1 MVSKEKQQIKEY
13 DSSILQTESDSEQS
27 AVNTTIQYYEEHAE
41 EFAANT
47 LGADMESI
55 RSRFLAYLSTGC
67 RILDF
72 GCGTGRDSKAF
83 LDLGYDVTAIDGS
96 EALCQIAR
104 LLTGL
109 PVRCLDFRD
118 YTPVEG
124 EVYEGIWACASLLHL
139 QKTELLPVMKVLS
152 QTLIPGGA
160 FYVSFKYG
168 TFEGE
173 RNGRHFTDFTIEE
186 FREFIKSIPEL
197 YVAEY
202 WVTGDVRPGR
212 GDERWLNI
220 VLQRT
225 MICK

>member
-1 MVSKEKQQIKEY
+1 MGTYENEIPH
-13 DSSILQTESDSEQS
+13 TEISPEREAS
-27 AVNTTIQYYEEHAE
+27 NPTIQYYEEHAE
-41 EFAANT
+41 EFTSNT
-47 LGADMESI
+47 LNADMSSI
-55 RSRFLAYLSTGC
+55 RSRFLTYLPTGC

-83 LDLGYDVTAIDGS
+83 QELGYDVTAIDGS
-96 EALCQIAR
+96 EALCGIAQS
-104 LLTGL
+104 LTGL

-118 YTPVEG
+118 YTLEEG

-139 QKTELLPVMKVLS
+139 KKDELLPVMKELS
-152 QTLIPGGA
+152 QALTPGGA

-197 YVAEY
+197 SVAEY

>member
-1 MVSKEKQQIKEY
+1 MTADVEIHIKEY
-13 DSSILQTESDSEQS
+13 DNRIRQTESDSEQNVVD
-27 AVNTTIQYYEEHAE
+27 ATIQYYEEHAE

-47 LGADMESI
+47 LAADMASI
-55 RSRFLAYLSTGC
+55 RSRFLVYLPKGC

-83 LDLGYDVTAIDGS
+83 QELGYDVTAIDGS
-96 EALCQIAR
+96 EALCGIAR

-109 PVRCLDFRD
+109 PVRCLDFRN
-118 YTPVEG
+118 YTLEEG
-124 EVYEGIWACASLLHL
+124 EIYEGIWACASLLHL
-139 QKTELLPVMKVLS
+139 QKNELLPVMKELS
-152 QTLIPGGA
+152 QALTPGGA

-173 RNGRHFTDFTIEE
+173 RNGRHFTDFTVEE

>member
-1 MVSKEKQQIKEY
+1 MNITNERQNSKNGSRIFHT
-13 DSSILQTESDSEQS
+13 DLDIEQS
-27 AVNTTIQYYEEHAE
+27 AVNSTIQYYEEHAE
-41 EFAANT
+41 EFTRNT
-47 LGADMESI
+47 LNADMESI
-55 RSRFLAYLSTGC
+55 RSRFLSYLPTGC

-83 LDLGYDVTAIDGS
+83 LDLGHAVTAIDGS
-96 EALCQIAR
+96 EALCRIAR
-104 LLTGL
+104 SLTGL
-109 PVRCLDFRD
+109 PVRCLDFRG
-118 YTPVEG
+118 YKPEEG

-139 QKTELLPVMKVLS
+139 QKNELLPVMNVLS
-152 QTLIPGGA
+152 QALIPGGA

-168 TFEGE
+168 SFEGE
-173 RNGRHFTDFTIEE
+173 RNGRHFTDFTLEE

-197 YVAEY
+197 SVAEY

>member
-1 MVSKEKQQIKEY
+1 MISKQEQQIKEL
-13 DSSILQTESDSEQS
+13 DSSFRQKESDLRRD
-27 AVNTTIQYYEEHAE
+27 AVDTTIQYYEEHAE
-41 EFAANT
+41 EFTTNT
-47 LGADMESI
+47 INADMASI
-55 RSRFLAYLSTGC
+55 RSRFLAYLPKGC

-83 LDLGYDVTAIDGS
+83 QELGYDVTAIDGS
-96 EALCQIAR
+96 EALCGIAQS
-104 LLTGL
+104 LTGL

-118 YTPVEG
+118 YTLEEG

-139 QKTELLPVMKVLS
+139 KKDELLPVMKELS
-152 QTLIPGGA
+152 QALIPGGV

-168 TFEGE
+168 TYEGE
-173 RNGRHFTDFTIEE
+173 RNGRHFTDFTPEDFSE
-186 FREFIKSIPEL
+186 FLKNIPVL
-197 YVAEY
+197 SVAEY

-220 VLQRT
+220 VLQRM

>member
-1 MVSKEKQQIKEY
+1 MNITNERQNSKNGSRIFHT
-13 DSSILQTESDSEQS
+13 DLDIEQS
-27 AVNTTIQYYEEHAE
+27 AVNSTIQYYEEHAE
-41 EFAANT
+41 EFTTNT
-47 LGADMESI
+47 LNADMASI
-55 RSRFLAYLSTGC
+55 RSRFLAYLPTGC

-83 LDLGYDVTAIDGS
+83 LNLGYDVTAIDGS
-96 EALCQIAR
+96 EALCKIAQA
-104 LLTGL
+104 LTGL
-109 PVRCLDFRD
+109 SVRCLDFRR
-118 YTPVEG
+118 YTPANDEI
-124 EVYEGIWACASLLHL
+124 YEGIWACASLLHL
-139 QKTELLPVMKVLS
+139 QKGELLPVMKVLS
-152 QTLIPGGA
+152 QALIPGGA
-160 FYVSFKYG
+160 LYVSFKYG

-173 RNGRHFTDFTIEE
+173 RNGRHFTDFTLEE

-197 YVAEY
+197 SVAEY

>member
-1 MVSKEKQQIKEY
+1 MISKQEQQIKKC
-13 DSSILQTESDSEQS
+13 DSSIQQKESDLRRD
-27 AVNTTIQYYEEHAE
+27 AADTTIQYYEEHAE
-41 EFAANT
+41 EFAINT
-47 LGADMESI
+47 LNADMASI
-55 RSRFLAYLSTGC
+55 RSRFLTYISTGC

-83 LDLGYDVTAIDGS
+83 LELGYDVIAIDGS

-104 LLTGL
+104 SLTGL
-109 PVRCLDFRD
+109 PVRCLEFRN
-118 YTPVEG
+118 YAPEKG
-124 EVYEGIWACASLLHL
+124 ETYEGIWACASLLHL
-139 QKTELLPVMKVLS
+139 KKDELLPVMKVLS
-152 QTLIPGGA
+152 QALKPGGA

-173 RNGRHFTDFTIEE
+173 RNGRHFTDFTLEE

-197 YVAEY
+197 SVAEY

>member
-1 MVSKEKQQIKEY
+1 MISKEEQQIKEC
-13 DSSILQTESDSEQS
+13 DNSIRQTESDSGQDTVEI
-27 AVNTTIQYYEEHAE
+27 TIQYYEEHAE
-41 EFAANT
+41 EFATNT
-47 LGADMESI
+47 INADMASI
-55 RSRFLAYLSTGC
+55 RCRFLAYLPIGC

-96 EALCQIAR
+96 EALCKIAR
-104 LLTGL
+104 SLTGL
-109 PVRCLDFRD
+109 SIRCMDFRN
-118 YTPVEG
+118 YTPEEG
-124 EVYEGIWACASLLHL
+124 ENYEGIWACASLLHL
-139 QKTELLPVMKVLS
+139 QKNELLPVMKVLS
-152 QTLIPGGA
+152 QALILGGA

-173 RNGRHFTDFTIEE
+173 RNGRHFTDFTLEE

-197 YVAEY
+197 SVAEY

-225 MICK
+225 MI

>member
-27 AVNTTIQYYEEHAE
+27 AVNTTIQYYEEHAK

-47 LGADMESI
+47 LGADMTSI
-55 RSRFLAYLSTGC
+55 RSRFLAYLPTGC

-72 GCGTGRDSKAF
+72 GCGTGRDAKAF
-83 LDLGYDVTAIDGS
+83 LALGYDVTAIDGS
-96 EALCQIAR
+96 EALCGIAQS
-104 LLTGL
+104 LTGL
-109 PVRCLDFRD
+109 PVRCLDFRN
-118 YTPVEG
+118 YKPEEG

-139 QKTELLPVMKVLS
+139 QKTELLPVMKALS
-152 QTLIPGGA
+152 QALITGGA

-173 RNGRHFTDFTIEE
+173 RNGRHFTDFTPEDFSE
-186 FREFIKSIPEL
+186 FLKNIPVL
-197 YVAEY
+197 SVAEY

>member
-1 MVSKEKQQIKEY
+1 MSITNERQNSKNGSRIFHT
-13 DSSILQTESDSEQS
+13 DLDIEQS
-27 AVNTTIQYYEEHAE
+27 AVNSTIQYYEEHAE
-41 EFAANT
+41 EFTTNT
-47 LGADMESI
+47 LNADMASI
-55 RSRFLAYLSTGC
+55 RSRFLAYLPTGC

-83 LDLGYDVTAIDGS
+83 LNLGYDVTAIDGS
-96 EALCQIAR
+96 EALCKIAQA
-104 LLTGL
+104 LTGL
-109 PVRCLDFRD
+109 SVRCLDFRR
-118 YTPVEG
+118 YTPANDEI
-124 EVYEGIWACASLLHL
+124 YEGIWACASLLHL
-139 QKTELLPVMKVLS
+139 QKGELLPVMKVLS
-152 QTLIPGGA
+152 QALIPGGA

-173 RNGRHFTDFTIEE
+173 RNGRHFTDFTLEE
-186 FREFIKSIPEL
+186 FREFIKRIPEL
-197 YVAEY
+197 SVAEY

>member
-1 MVSKEKQQIKEY
+1 MISKEEQQINGY
-13 DSSILQTESDSEQS
+13 DNSFRQTESDSEKN
-27 AVNTTIQYYEEHAE
+27 AANTTIQYYEEHAE
-41 EFAANT
+41 EFATNT
-47 LGADMESI
+47 LNADMASI
-55 RSRFLAYLSTGC
+55 HSRFLAYLPTGC

-96 EALCQIAR
+96 EALCQIAQS
-104 LLTGL
+104 LTGL
-109 PVRCLDFRD
+109 PVRCLDFRN
-118 YTPVEG
+118 YTPIEG

-139 QKTELLPVMKVLS
+139 QKNELLPVMKVLS
-152 QTLIPGGA
+152 KVLIQGGA

-168 TFEGE
+168 NFEGE
-173 RNGRHFTDFTIEE
+173 RNGRHFTDFTVEE

-197 YVAEY
+197 SVTEY

>member
-1 MVSKEKQQIKEY
+1 MNSFAEQQTLKP
-13 DSSILQTESDSEQS
+13 DSNSSLAETDQAQN
-27 AVNTTIQYYEEHAE
+27 AVDTTLQYYEEHAE

-47 LGADMESI
+47 LNADMASI
-55 RSRFLAYLSTGC
+55 RSRFLAYLPTGC

-83 LDLGYDVTAIDGS
+83 LDLGYDVTAVDGS
-96 EALCQIAR
+96 EALCQIAQS
-104 LLTGL
+104 LTGI
-109 PVRCLDFRD
+109 PVRCLDFRKF
-118 YTPVEG
+118 TPVEG

-139 QKTELLPVMKVLS
+139 KKDELLPVMTVLS
-152 QTLIPGGA
+152 QVLIPGGA

-168 TFEGE
+168 NFEGE
-173 RNGRHFTDFTIEE
+173 RNGRYFTDFTLEE
-186 FREFIKSIPEL
+186 FREFIKGVPEL
-197 YVAEY
+197 YVAEH

-225 MICK
+225 MI

>member
-1 MVSKEKQQIKEY
+1 MNITNERQNSKNGSRIFHT
-13 DSSILQTESDSEQS
+13 DLDIEQS
-27 AVNTTIQYYEEHAE
+27 AVNSTIQYYEEHAE
-41 EFAANT
+41 EFTTNT
-47 LGADMESI
+47 INADMASI
-55 RSRFLAYLSTGC
+55 RSRFLAYLPKGC

-83 LDLGYDVTAIDGS
+83 LYLGYDVTAIDGS
-96 EALCQIAR
+96 EALCGIAQS
-104 LLTGL
+104 LTGL

-118 YTPVEG
+118 YTPEEG

-139 QKTELLPVMKVLS
+139 KKTELLPVMKVLS
-152 QTLIPGGA
+152 QALIPGGA

-173 RNGRHFTDFTIEE
+173 RTGRHFTDFTIEE

-197 YVAEY
+197 SVAEY
-202 WVTGDVRPGR
+202 WITGDVRPGR

>member
-55 RSRFLAYLSTGC
+55 RSRFLAYLPIGC

-139 QKTELLPVMKVLS
+139 QKDELLPVMKVLS

-173 RNGRHFTDFTIEE
+173 RNGRHFTDFTVEE

-225 MICK
+225 MTCK

>member
-1 MVSKEKQQIKEY
+1 MISKEEQQIKEY
-13 DSSILQTESDSEQS
+13 DNSIRQTRADSEQN
-27 AVNTTIQYYEEHAE
+27 AVDTTIQYYEEHAE
-41 EFAANT
+41 EFATNT
-47 LGADMESI
+47 LNADMASI
-55 RSRFLAYLSTGC
+55 RSRFLAYLPTGC
-67 RILDF
+67 QILDF

-96 EALCQIAR
+96 EALCGIAQS
-104 LLTGL
+104 LTGL

-118 YTPVEG
+118 YTPEEG

-139 QKTELLPVMKVLS
+139 KKTELLRVMKVLS
-152 QTLIPGGA
+152 QALIPGGA

-173 RNGRHFTDFTIEE
+173 RNGRHFTDFTLEE

-197 YVAEY
+197 SVAEY